1 MSRWL
6 LSRILATLVVL
17 ALSGWSG
24 AGQTPSGAQTTGSAS
39 RELPSDADMI
49 AHFQT
54 HRAEFEELV
63 RLYQTDKRRVWRY
76 EKGNLQPF
84 ETNEYKALLKRAGI
98 RHLSGDGAL
107 WLPDPYSSQTA
118 QKAKAM
124 DVFHAYAYHGIGL
137 YIENMTTSLRVGG
150 SVWKEYFYVPVVPMV
165 EKGRL
170 WWPRSRH
177 RGDQNRS
184 ARVFDSLDDYPAEW
198 LSDPPLSRREC
209 VYRQI
214 ELQWFLSVCHS

>member
-1 MSRWL
+1 MAFRL
-6 LSRILATLVVL
+6 LSRILAIAAL
-17 ALSGWSG
+17 AALLFVSG
-24 AGQTPSGAQTTGSAS
+24 AGQAKSGMQTTAPAS
-39 RELPSDADMI
+39 RDLPSDAEMI
-49 AHFQT
+49 AHFQA
-54 HRAEFEELV
+54 RRQEFGELV
-63 RLYQTDKRRVWRY
+63 RLYQADKRRVWRY

-84 ETNEYKALLKRAGI
+84 ETDEYKALLKRAGI

-107 WLPDPYSSQTA
+107 WLPDPYSSQAA
-118 QKAKAM
+118 QKARAM

-137 YIENMTTSLRVGG
+137 YVENMTTSLRVGG

-177 RGDQNRS
+177 SGDLNRS

-198 LSDPPLSRREC
+198 LSDSPLRRREC

-214 ELQWFLSVCHS
+214 ELQWFLSLCHS

>member
-1 MSRWL
+1 MSLRTL
-6 LSRILATLVVL
+6 NRILAAAALA
-17 ALSGWSG
+17 ALSILGGTEPAQSG
-24 AGQTPSGAQTTGSAS
+24 APTTASAS
-39 RELPSDADMI
+39 RELPSDAEMI
-49 AHFQT
+49 AHFQA

-84 ETNEYKALLKRAGI
+84 ETDEYKALLKRAGI
-98 RHLSGDGAL
+98 RHLSDDGAL

-118 QKAKAM
+118 QKARAM
-124 DVFHAYAYHGIGL
+124 DVFHAYAYHGIGF
-137 YIENMTTSLRVGG
+137 YVENMTTSLRVGG

-177 RGDQNRS
+177 SGNLNRS
-184 ARVFDSLDDYPAEW
+184 ARVFDSLDDYPADW
-198 LSDPPLSRREC
+198 LADPPLRRREC
-209 VYRQI
+209 VDRRI
-214 ELQWFLSVCHS
+214 ELQWFLSLCHS